1 MSRWALVLVSF
12 VPFLVTGGALAQQ
25 LDRRAPQAA
34 APPQNAAFFVSG
46 RGWGHGVGLS
56 QWGAYGFAQR
66 GTTYERIL
74 AHYYRGTVLGRAPI
88 ARVRVLLADARKSV
102 AIKSATPFRVR
113 DATAKTYEL
122 PAGSHAF
129 GPGLRLKVDPAKPKQ
144 PLAAPIVFFPFTA
157 PLEYSGRAY
166 RGQIQVNVVAG
177 RLQVVNNVGLEPYLY
192 GVVPREVPNAWPAE
206 ALKAQAVVA
215 RSYALAVR
223 KTGPYDLYADTRSQ
237 VYGGIAAEKPTT
249 NAAVDATAG
258 QVLLYN
264 GKVATTFF
272 FSTSGG
278 RTANVQDAWRG
289 GEPTPYLVSVPDP
302 YDGASPHHSWGPIPF
317 TAAKL
322 KKAFRIPGRLV
333 DARVAVN
340 PSQRVSSVTFLNE
353 RGDEIVVN
361 GGDVRTRLN
370 LRSTW
375 FRFGVLS
382 LVPPTKPV
390 DYGTAARLSGQAR
403 GSSTVTLEQRA
414 GAVWEPAARLKP
426 NRDGTVTAVVRPLVS
441 THYRLASSTLSSAPV
456 RVLVAPRVRLH
467 PVTEQT
473 SLSGIARP
481 IVVGARVEIQ
491 RLAGTSWRVVG
502 RTTLDDRGEFEARVE
517 LVPGTYRAR
526 VIPGRGLVP
535 GFSRELKVL
544 TG

>member
-1 MSRWALVLVSF
+1 MSRRALVLVFF
-12 VPFLVTGGALAQQ
+12 VPFLLAGGAFAQPA
-25 LDRRAPQAA
+25 DRRTSQAA
-34 APPQNAAFFVSG
+34 APQNASFFVSG

-66 GTTYERIL
+66 GTSYERIL

-88 ARVRVLLADARKSV
+88 ARVRVLLCDGRKSA
-102 AIKSATPFRVR
+102 AIKSAVPFRVR
-113 DATAKTYEL
+113 DATGKTYEL
-122 PAGSHAF
+122 AAGSHAF
-129 GPGLRLKVDPAKPKQ
+129 GPGLRLKVDPEKPKQ

-157 PLEYSGRAY
+157 PLEYAGRAY

-192 GVVPREVPNAWPAE
+192 GVVPREVPNTWPAE

-258 QVLLYN
+258 QVLLFN

-278 RTANVQDAWRG
+278 RTANVEDAWRG
-289 GEPTPYLVSVPDP
+289 GEPTSYLVSVPDP
-302 YDGASPHHSWGPIPF
+302 FDGASPHHTWGPIPF
-317 TAAKL
+317 TAARL
-322 KKAFRIPGRLV
+322 QKAFRVPGRLV
-333 DARVAVN
+333 DVRLAVN
-340 PSQRVSSVTFLNE
+340 ASQRVTTVTFVNQ
-353 RGDEIVVN
+353 RGDEVVVN
-361 GGDVRTRLN
+361 GGDVRTRLK

-375 FRFGVLS
+375 FRFGLLS

-390 DYGTAARLSGQAR
+390 DYGTTAQLTGRAR

-414 GAVWEPAARLKP
+414 GAVWEPAARLRP
-426 NRDGTVTAVVRPLVS
+426 ARDGTVTAVVRPLA
-441 THYRLASSTLSSAPV
+441 TTFYRLTASTLSSTPV
-456 RVLVAPRVRLH
+456 RVSVAPRVRLH
-467 PVTEQT
+467 PVTQQT
-473 SLSGIARP
+473 SISGVARP
-481 IVVGARVEIQ
+481 IVAGAKVEIQ
-491 RLAGTSWRVVG
+491 RLTGTSWRVVA
-502 RTTLDDRGEFEARVE
+502 RAVLDERGQFEARVE
-517 LVPGTYRAR
+517 LVAGTYRAR

-535 GFSRELKVL
+535 GFSPEIKVL